1 MSREMLAGQ
10 TVIVTGAASGVG
22 AATARRVAAE
32 GATAVLVDLDADQLD
47 VVAASIDDIGGRSFV
62 VFADI
67 AQDRSC
73 RSVVDAAISQT
84 GRIDGLVNNAG
95 IPGSFGSLADGT
107 EDGFDR
113 MVDVNL
119 KGAWLLFRAARDAL
133 VASRGSVVNT
143 LSYASGR
150 ANTDLGFYGMTKAGL
165 RSLTQTAAIEL
176 ARTGVRV
183 NAVAPGPIDTP
194 MIRKLESRLSP
205 DDERAGR
212 HKISRGVPM
221 GRYGQPEEIAAAIVF
236 LLGPD
241 ASFIT
246 GTVLAVDGG
255 MAAA

>member
-1 MSREMLAGQ
+1 MNREMLAGQ

-22 AATARRVAAE
+22 AATARRVAAD
-32 GATAVLVDLDADQLD
+32 GAAAVLVDLHVDQLD
-47 VVAASIDDIGGRSFV
+47 VVATSIADSGGRSYV
-62 VFADI
+62 VVGDV

-73 RSVVDAAISQT
+73 REVVETAISWT
-84 GRIDGLVNNAG
+84 GRVDGLVNNAG
-95 IPGSFGSLADGT
+95 IPGTFGALSDAT

-119 KGAWLLFRAARDAL
+119 RGAWLLFRAARDAL
-133 VASRGSVVNT
+133 VSTRGSVVNT

-150 ANTDLGFYGMTKAGL
+150 ASTDLGFYGMTKAGL
-165 RSLTQTAAIEL
+165 RSLTQTAAIEM
-176 ARTGVRV
+176 ARLGVRV
-183 NAVAPGPIDTP
+183 NAVAPGPVDTP

-205 DDERAGR
+205 EDERAGR
-212 HKISRGVPM
+212 DKITRGVPM
-221 GRYGQPEEIAAAIVF
+221 GRYGQPEEIAAAIAF

-246 GTVLAVDGG
+246 GAVLAVDGG